1 MYPGVF
7 PSFIVFHSMNDINKW
22 IPNIHKKH
30 YWFYFLLVHTLFI
43 IFPKIWTKRLKRIL
57 KSFNSRYRREKKNK
71 NKKSSREIITVRVSK
86 VKSEKRAMLTNRS
99 NFYFNSILMST
110 EEKVE
115 MDFHATILTYFGYGT
130 IFLASLVGNSF
141 LIHIIRTDTSMK
153 TAINYLILN
162 QACVDLL
169 IPFMHLMDNFR
180 YSSYH
185 GSWFG
190 GNMGHITCKLYLA
203 SLCVLPSLSIFL
215 LLAIAV
221 DRFYAVFRPFNRT
234 PISRNIK
241 TVFLFMWTCS
251 LVGPTTVLANR
262 HLETKNHSYF
272 CHSRILLRL
281 GEGNKFYVM
290 SLLLGIVIPL
300 TLMATLYTRICI
312 KLCSRQAPGEGASQ
326 NQRQLQIIATARKVT
341 MMMIA
346 IVVLF
351 LICWVPFYIS
361 MALLYLGF
369 GQNKAVLFSVWLT
382 VSYSGINPY
391 VYFAFSTKFRNGLKH
406 LFGNIHVFPFRSVS
420 MELHQI

>member
-1 MYPGVF
+1 
-7 PSFIVFHSMNDINKW
+7 
-22 IPNIHKKH
+22 
-30 YWFYFLLVHTLFI
+30 
-43 IFPKIWTKRLKRIL
+43 
-57 KSFNSRYRREKKNK
+57 
-71 NKKSSREIITVRVSK
+71 
-86 VKSEKRAMLTNRS
+86 MLTNRL

-203 SLCVLPSLSIFL
+203 SLFVLPSLSIFL

-221 DRFYAVFRPFNRT
+221 DRFYAVFRPFDRT

-272 CHSRILLRL
+272 CHSRIFLRL

-290 SLLLGIVIPL
+290 SLLLGVVIPL

-341 MMMIA
+341 LMMIA

-361 MALLYLGF
+361 MALLYLGS